1 MSKMLLRELT
11 FAEQMALA
19 SLSQHRGFEVLMKI
33 FEEACVAA
41 NQAPIKL
48 DPLSEKYDEKLKM
61 LTLVARL
68 TNDFCESV
76 RNTVNTH
83 ISAAV
88 VEQNRLEQD
97 ELIESEADAVLST
110 LRRVQSEE

>member
-1 MSKMLLRELT
+1 MSKMLCRDLT

-19 SLSQHRGFEVLMKI
+19 SLTQHRGFEVLTKI
-33 FEEACVAA
+33 FDEACVEA

-48 DPLSEKYDEKLKM
+48 DPMIEKYDQKLKM

-68 TNDFCESV
+68 TNDFCASV
-76 RNTVNTH
+76 RNTVTVH

-88 VEQNRLEQD
+88 AQQNELEQA
-97 ELIESEADAVLST
+97 ELMETEAEDVLNT